1 MNFDVDIFLQ
11 ALSSRALRE
20 GVVMTIALTLV
31 AFSLG
36 LLIGFGVALLRGSR
50 NRVLRGAGWAYIWVF
65 RALPTL
71 IIIFLVWYGL
81 PQLFPVFAGKW
92 FEAFYAATIA
102 LALSEGAYAA
112 EIIRGGLLSIDEGQ
126 GIAARALGMSPRSVF
141 RRVIFPQ
148 VVRVVTP
155 ALANDFITVLKITS
169 LAFAVGLRELL
180 TMAGIQVS
188 SSFRFLEWYGAAAIY
203 YLVLVS
209 IFMVGQAWLER
220 RYVWTS
226 AARSAVRSGGILRG
240 FGGAR

>member
-1 MNFDVDIFLQ
+1 MNFDVDTFVT
-11 ALSSRALRE
+11 ALTSRALRE

-31 AFSLG
+31 AFVLG
-36 LLIGFGVALLRGSR
+36 LLIGLGVALLRGSR
-50 NRVLRGAGWAYIWVF
+50 RRVLRSLGWGYIWIF

-81 PQLFPVFAGKW
+81 PQLFPVFEGRW
-92 FEAFYAATIA
+92 FEPFYAATIA
-102 LALSEGAYAA
+102 LSVSEGAYAA
-112 EIIRGGLLSIDEGQ
+112 EIIRGGLLSIDDGQ
-126 GIAARALGMSPRSVF
+126 RVAARALGMAPRSVF
-141 RRVIFPQ
+141 RRIIFPQ

-155 ALANDFITVLKITS
+155 ALANDFITLLKITS

-209 IFMVGQAWLER
+209 IFMVVQAWFER
-220 RYVWTS
+220 RYVWAS
-226 AARSAVRSGGILRG
+226 QQRGGRFGVLRG
-240 FGGAR
+240 FAGAAR

>member
-1 MNFDVDIFLQ
+1 MNFDVDTFVT
-11 ALSSRALRE
+11 ALTSRALRE

-31 AFSLG
+31 AFVLG
-36 LLIGFGVALLRGSR
+36 LLIGLGVALLRGSR
-50 NRVLRGAGWAYIWVF
+50 HRLLRSLGWGYIWIF

-81 PQLFPVFAGKW
+81 PQLFPVFEGRW
-92 FEAFYAATIA
+92 FEPFYAATIA
-102 LALSEGAYAA
+102 LSVSEGAYAA
-112 EIIRGGLLSIDEGQ
+112 EIIRGGLLSIDDGQ
-126 GIAARALGMSPRSVF
+126 RVAARALGMAPRSVF
-141 RRVIFPQ
+141 RRIIFPQ

-155 ALANDFITVLKITS
+155 ALANDFITLLKITS

-209 IFMVGQAWLER
+209 IFMVIQAWFER
-220 RYVWTS
+220 RYVWAS
-226 AARSAVRSGGILRG
+226 QRRGGRFGVLRG
-240 FGGAR
+240 FAGAAR